1 MKIANRLDRLM
12 VDKKVK
18 SQSELSRL
26 SGVSQAAI
34 NRILKGVTESP
45 DLETL
50 EKLAR
55 ALSVPVEALTKGS
68 TLNEATAEKK
78 PKHALDPHKGN
89 VTVWENEEDLEP
101 DDDRVWIDR
110 YDYHFSAG
118 TGVIQWEVREKKA
131 LPFNKSFFREMGSNP
146 KDCKLLVVRGQS
158 MEPFLFNRD
167 VFMVDTARTQI
178 RDGEVYA
185 IFLDDEALVKR
196 IFKKPGGVIVL
207 NSYNPAHPDI
217 EVTPDQMESVHIVGE
232 YIYRSGAGPAGR

>member
-1 MKIANRLDRLM
+1 MNIANQLDRLM
-12 VDKKVK
+12 QTRGVP
-18 SQSELSRL
+18 SQSALARL

-34 NRILKGVTESP
+34 NRILQGVTENP

-50 EKLAR
+50 RKLAA
-55 ALSVPVEALTKGS
+55 ALEVTVEQLTKGS
-68 TLNEATAEKK
+68 DPNTASTEKK

-101 DDDRVWIDR
+101 DEERVWVDR
-110 YDYHFSAG
+110 FDYHFSAG
-118 TGVIQWEVREKKA
+118 TGVIQWEMREKKA

-167 VFMVDTARTQI
+167 VFMIDTSRTHI
-178 RDGEVYA
+178 RDGNVYA
-185 IFLDDEALVKR
+185 IYLDDEALVKQV
-196 IFKKPGGVIVL
+196 FKKPGGVLVL
-207 NSYNPAHPDI
+207 HSYNPAHPDI
-217 EVTPDQMESVHIVGE
+217 EVTPDQMETVHIVGE

>member
-68 TLNEATAEKK
+68 TLNEANAEKK

-217 EVTPDQMESVHIVGE
+217 EVTPDQMETVHIVGE

>member
-1 MKIANRLDRLM
+1 MKIADRVDRLM
-12 VDKKVK
+12 TAKKIK
-18 SQSELSRL
+18 SQSELSRR
-26 SGVSQAAI
+26 SGVSQPAI
-34 NRILKGVTESP
+34 NRILQGVTENP
-45 DLETL
+45 DYETL
-50 EKLAR
+50 EKLAS
-55 ALSVPVEALTKGS
+55 AFEITVDELTKGIDPAEVS
-68 TLNEATAEKK
+68 AEKK

-89 VTVWENEEDLEP
+89 VAVWDNEEDLDP
-101 DDDRVWIDR
+101 DDERVWIDR
-110 YDYHFSAG
+110 FDYHFSAG

-131 LPFNKSFFREMGSNP
+131 LPFNRSFFREMGCNP

-167 VFMVDTARTQI
+167 VFMIDTTRTHI

-207 NSYNPAHPDI
+207 NSYNAAHPDI
-217 EVTPDQMESVHIVGE
+217 EVTPEQMESVHIVGE